1 PAGGRGVDA
10 EKSGV
15 CLQPII
21 ACYLALA
28 VAHLDHILDGRI
40 PLLLDQYLVSPTRD
54 LDLSGKIAD
63 GCAVEENGRILRRDI
78 EANEALDPLKRQLI
92 RELLAAHQIIAL
104 LKRRIPGML
113 GADHVASGLKFRGE
127 GGRER
132 NRHTVNKPVKYLFN
146 IRRGD
151 IELGR
156 QRTERETHFRSLLS
170 GFDHPLKRLKAGRPR
185 LDLRI
190 AREREEGALKIDG
203 KSARCRDI
211 GRLCRLGGKN
221 LHGCCPGHQDTARD
235 NQQKAAT
242 ENDKAE
248 HEKPLTPRGF
258 FNLSPKFAHRL

>member
-1 PAGGRGVDA
+1 FEREIEADRALLPRLQGDFLFLKTISVFCVAKMICLPGGELLLLAGADRFTVKREPPAGGRGVDA

-21 ACYLALA
+21 ARHLALA

-40 PLLLDQYLVSPTRD
+40 PLLLDQYLVSPARD
-54 LDLSGKIAD
+54 LDLGGKVAD

-78 EANEALDPLKRQLI
+78 KANEALDPLKRQLI
-92 RELLAAHQIIAL
+92 RKLLAAHQIIAL

-113 GADHVASGLKFRGE
+113 GADDVASGLKLRGE
-127 GGRER
+127 GGRGR
-132 NRHTVNKPVKYLFN
+132 NRHTVNKPVNFLFN

-156 QRTERETHFRSLLS
+156 QRAERETHFRSLLS
-170 GFDHPLKRLKAGRPR
+170 GFDHPLKRLKTGRPR

-203 KSARCRDI
+203 
-211 GRLCRLGGKN
+211 
-221 LHGCCPGHQDTARD
+221 
-235 NQQKAAT
+235 
-242 ENDKAE
+242 
-248 HEKPLTPRGF
+248 
-258 FNLSPKFAHRL
+258 